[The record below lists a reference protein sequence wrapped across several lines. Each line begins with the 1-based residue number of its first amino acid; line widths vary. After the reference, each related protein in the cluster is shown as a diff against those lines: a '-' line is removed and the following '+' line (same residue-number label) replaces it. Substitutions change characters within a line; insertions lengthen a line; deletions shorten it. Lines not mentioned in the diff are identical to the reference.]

1 MDIEVFRG
9 ATGVWV
15 SVPID
20 LAGARVHCAFRF
32 AASTIRLVMIY
43 GDRALTGRIVPSHV
57 IAAARSSAIAAL
69 DALADLEP
77 PTDRITQFA
86 FGVWA

>member
-1 MDIEVFRG
+1 MEIEVFRG

-43 GDRALTGRIVPSHV
+43 GDRALRGRIVPSHV
-57 IAAARSSAIAAL
+57 IAAARGSAIAAL
-69 DALADLEP
+69 DADREP